1 MRIVKGQLGRFVVTL
16 AAFTV
21 AAVIGWQ
28 LWVYYMEAPW
38 TRDGQV
44 RADVVGVTPDVSG
57 LVVEVLVHDNQVVKR
72 GQVLFRIDPVRF
84 QLALDQA
91 QAVLAAKQ
99 ATAQQAVRDMDRM
112 HALPS
117 LKVSTEEQRQYTAKA
132 AQADAEYDQAVA
144 DRNVAQLNLERATV
158 HASVN
163 GIVANFSLRPGDY
176 VSAGTA
182 KFALIDTDSLRVDG
196 YFEETKLPKIK
207 VGDRARVH
215 LMGEGAVI
223 DGHVQSIAAGISDR
237 QLSGSPILLA
247 NVNPTFAWVRL
258 AQRIPVHIAIDHV
271 PDGISLILGRTATV
285 EVLSAERSKK

>member
-1 MRIVKGQLGRFVVTL
+1 MRTVEGQLGRFIVTL
-16 AAFTV
+16 AAVAV

-57 LVVEVLVHDNQVVKR
+57 PVAEVLVHDNQIVKR
-72 GQVLFRIDPVRF
+72 GQVLFRIDPTRF

-91 QAVLAAKQ
+91 QAVLASKT
-99 ATAQQAVRDMDRM
+99 ATEQQSMSDMNRM
-112 HALPS
+112 RTLSS
-117 LKVSTEEQRQYTAKA
+117 LKVSTEEQQQYTAKA
-132 AQADAEYDQAVA
+132 AKAGAEYDKAVA
-144 DRNVAQLNLERATV
+144 GRNVAQLDLERATV
-158 HASVN
+158 RASVN

-176 VSAGTA
+176 VTAGTA

-196 YFEETKLPKIK
+196 YFEETKLPYIK

-215 LMGEGAVI
+215 LMGESAVI
-223 DGHVQSIAAGISDR
+223 DGHVQSIAGGISDR
-237 QLSGSPILLA
+237 QLSDSPILLA
-247 NVNPTFAWVRL
+247 NVRPTFAWVRL
-258 AQRIPVHIAIDHV
+258 PQRIPVRIAIDHV

-285 EVLSAERSKK
+285 EVLNAGRPKE